1 VTGGPEAVVVGAGVF
16 GAAAARE
23 LAGRG
28 WRVILVEQH
37 TPGDVRATSGGET
50 RLIRYGHG
58 EDTWYTRSA
67 WRARTLWEELEAE
80 AGTELLVRCGV
91 VWLAHREGGWEAA
104 SLATLAAEQIPAERL
119 DPDEL
124 RALFPDLH
132 VDDLAFG
139 VLEPS
144 AGALHA
150 RRATQALAA
159 SAVRRGATLVRGRA
173 APGSGGAVVAQPD
186 GSARELRADAVVWAC
201 GPWLAGLFPGLV
213 ELRVTQ
219 QDVLF
224 FGAPADAGWAS
235 PPAPAWID
243 YDGAVYGIGDVDGR
257 GLKVAPDAEGPPFDP
272 DTGARVALPA
282 HAEAARA
289 ALAHR
294 FPALADAP
302 LVGSR
307 TCQYELTPDTH
318 FVVAPHPERASHW
331 IVGGGSG
338 HGFKHG
344 PALAEHVADL
354 VEGRSAPI
362 PRLGLGPRG
371 AGRALRTA
379 GS

>member
-16 GAAAARE
+16 GAATARE

-28 WRVILVEQH
+28 WRVTLVEQH

-67 WRARTLWEELEAE
+67 WRARGLWEELEAE
-80 AGTELLVRCGV
+80 AGADLLVRCGV
-91 VWLAHREGGWEAA
+91 AWLAHREEGWEAA
-104 SLATLAAEQIPAERL
+104 TLATLAAEQIPAERL
-119 DPDEL
+119 DPADL
-124 RALFPDLH
+124 RRLFPD
-132 VDDLAFG
+132 VQVGDLAYA
-139 VLEPS
+139 VLEPE
-144 AGALHA
+144 AGVLHA

-173 APGSGGAVVAQPD
+173 APGGAGAVVTQPD
-186 GSARELRADAVVWAC
+186 GSARDLRADAVVWAC
-201 GPWLAGLFPGLV
+201 GPWLPALFPGLV

-219 QDVLF
+219 QDVVF
-224 FGAPADAGWAS
+224 FGAPVGAGWDS

-243 YDGAVYGIGDVDGR
+243 YDGAVYGTGDIDGR
-257 GLKVAPDAEGPPFDP
+257 GVKVAPDAEGPPFDP
-272 DTGARVALPA
+272 DTGTRAPQPA
-282 HAEAARA
+282 SVEAARA

-294 FPALADAP
+294 FPALAGAP
-302 LVGSR
+302 VVGTR
-307 TCQYELTPDTH
+307 TCQYELTADTH
-318 FVVAPHPERASHW
+318 FLAAPHPEQAGHW

-354 VEGRSAPI
+354 VEGRTAPI
-362 PRLGLGPRG
+362 PRLGLGPRH